1 MEGLD
6 LSNILDAEEVE
17 NLFQDQEIEDT
28 QPEEKEGKEKDKEVT
43 TEVDV
48 EQLFDEKPESVG
60 GEDNEEDQEDTESDK
75 DKSSSPKNFYSSIAK
90 ALKEE
95 GIFPDLDDDAL
106 SKIKTPEDFAEATE
120 KQIQAKFDER
130 QKRIDDALNAN
141 IEIEDVRKYEGTLQ
155 YLDTITEESIADES
169 EAGETLRKQLIYQ
182 DFLNRGYSKER
193 AQREVNKSINA
204 GSDVEDAKEAL
215 SSNKDYFKT
224 EYESLINE
232 AKQKEEQEVQS
243 RKKQAEDLKKSI
255 LEDKAFF
262 GELSL
267 DKTTRQKIYENISK
281 PVFKNSDGELM
292 TALQKYETENK
303 TEFIKNIGLI
313 FTLTDGFK
321 NLDAL
326 VKGKVKKEVGKS
338 LRELEN
344 TFNNTARNADGNLKF
359 VTGVDE
365 DPEAFLK
372 GWDLDIK

>member
-1 MEGLD
+1 MEELD
-6 LSNILDAEEVE
+6 LNNILEADEIE

-28 QPEEKEGKEKDKEVT
+28 QPDKEGKEKEKEVT

-48 EQLFDEKPESVG
+48 EQLFDAKPESVG
-60 GEDNEEDQEDTESDK
+60 GEDKEDKGDTDSDK

-95 GIFPDLDDDAL
+95 GIFPDLDDEAL
-106 SKIKTPEDFAEATE
+106 SKIQTPEDFAEATE
-120 KQIQAKFDER
+120 KQIQSKFDER

-141 IEIEDVRKYEGTLQ
+141 IEQDDVRKYEGTLQ
-155 YLDTITEESIADES
+155 YLDSINETAITDES
-169 EAGETLRKQLIYQ
+169 EVGETLRKQLIYQ

-193 AQREVNKSINA
+193 ATREVSKSMNA

-224 EYESLINE
+224 EYQSLIDE
-232 AKQKEEQEVQS
+232 AKQQEEQNTQT

-255 LEDKAFF
+255 LEDKNFF
-262 GELSL
+262 GELQI
-267 DKTTRQKIYENISK
+267 DKTVRQKIYENISK
-281 PVFKNSDGELM
+281 PVFKNSDGELV
-292 TALQKYETENK
+292 TALQKYESENK
-303 TEFIKNIGLI
+303 TEFIKNLGLI

-344 TFNNTARNADGNLKF
+344 TFNNTARGADGNLKF

-365 DPEAFLK
+365 DTESFIGK
-372 GWDLDIK
+372 GWNIDA